1 MDNRWLKLTDIH
13 QLPEIAAQSAHRPQ
27 VLFKHSTRCSIST
40 MALTRLQSLGDD
52 FYAKADFYYL
62 DLIAHRDISNAIAE
76 DFHVHHESPQ
86 IVVLKNGDATYDASH
101 MEIVVAELLQEIQ

>member
-1 MDNRWLKLTDIH
+1 MDNRWLKLTDIQ
-13 QLPEIAAQSAHRPQ
+13 QLSQIVNQSAHRPQ

-52 FYAKADFYYL
+52 FYSKADFYYL
-62 DLIAHRDISNAIAE
+62 DLIAHRDISNAIAN

-86 IVVLKNGDATYDASH
+86 IVVLRNGDATYDASH
-101 MEIVVAELLQEIQ
+101 LEITVAELIQEVQ